1 MSKSAK
7 GDRRGGYSFAGH
19 LRRML
24 ATRGY
29 GRVAGSLGA
38 TALIAAITFA
48 KCRSSSI
55 TGPSS
60 PSSSTTKP
68 TMNAPSKD
76 LGAAAPSQYGPIHI
90 QAATLPPANPCTMQ
104 GVLWDGPNS
113 FTNISST
120 IQMGTDGNLHVRFH
134 MNTQAQGTSDANN
147 NPNNRPALNYN
158 GSQEQD
164 SQDFVVGSTSR
175 YHAEWNLKVMAK
187 GNDGTIFDS
196 DDFYLHMVM
205 DSPVDVTDAVIS
217 SSGYCR

>member
-1 MSKSAK
+1 MSRSAK
-7 GDRRGGYSFAGH
+7 GDRRGGYSFVGH
-19 LRRML
+19 LRRVL
-24 ATRGY
+24 ATRGVA
-29 GRVAGSLGA
+29 RVAGSLGA
-38 TALIAAITFA
+38 TALIAVITFGRC
-48 KCRSSSI
+48 KSSSI

-60 PSSSTTKP
+60 RSSTTTKP
-68 TMNAPSKD
+68 TINGGASD
-76 LGAAAPSQYGPIHI
+76 LGGPSQYGPIHI

-113 FTNISST
+113 FTNISSS
-120 IQMGTDGNLHVRFH
+120 IQMGTDGQLHVRFH
-134 MNTQAQGTSDANN
+134 MNTQALGTSDPNN

-164 SQDFVVGSTSR
+164 SQDFVVGTTSR

-187 GNDGTIFDS
+187 GNDGTLFDS

-205 DSPVDVTDAVIS
+205 DSPVDVSEAVIS